1 MSLDGEIVA
10 VSGGTY
16 EAALDHS
23 LWSSVL
29 TQFLDVTN
37 GHFSGFRDAL
47 IMVDRSG
54 RIIAMSKRAGTLLAG
69 CDGLCVEDMALKSST
84 ALSQGALEQA
94 LSAALDPSLQD
105 VRNTGIA
112 IPRPSGSRPYALVV
126 SPLPRQPSP
135 LWPMSAA
142 ALVRIIDPD
151 ETSNSDESVLRQLYG
166 LTRAETK
173 IVQALLSGEGN
184 IRSIAENIGVAYAT
198 ARVQLASIF
207 DKMRVNSQTE
217 LVKLVTRIT
226 G

>member
-16 EAALDHS
+16 EAALNHS

-69 CDGLCVEDMALKSST
+69 CDGLCVEDMTLKAST

-135 LWPMSAA
+135 LWPMSAV